1 LVITGYILPIS
12 VFIGF
17 LLSSIWLVFF
27 LLEDKEKPEPKSAI
41 TKTFVFGIISAL
53 AAAGLE
59 KLFSLGAPLIGIAEY
74 SITSIGINAFIEE
87 LVKFLVV
94 FVFISRS
101 CCFDEPVDRMVY
113 MITAALGFAVAEN
126 FFFLMNAATAEE
138 VIGLSVLRFIGATL
152 MHALASGLLG
162 YMWARRKLLFGLIL
176 ATAIHAIF
184 NLLVLGFGP
193 EFYPTVFLVLIA
205 FILFYQFDKIK
216 AYYHEKQKRGKQL
229 VVSGGG
235 ERRPAHH
242 RRLPDGRRYHH

>member
-1 LVITGYILPIS
+1 LVITDYILPVS
-12 VFIGF
+12 VFLGF
-17 LLSSIWLVFF
+17 FLSSAWLVFF
-27 LLEDKEKPEPKSAI
+27 LLEDKEKPEPKTAI
-41 TKTFVFGIISAL
+41 TKTFVLGIISAL
-53 AAAGLE
+53 AAAGFE
-59 KLFSLGAPLIGIAEY
+59 KLFPLAAPFLKIAEY
-74 SITSIGINAFIEE
+74 SAVSIGANSFIEE
-87 LVKFLVV
+87 FVKFLVV

-101 CCFDEPVDRMVY
+101 RYFDEPVDRMVY

-126 FFFLMNAATAEE
+126 FFFLMNASTTEE
-138 VIGLSVLRFIGATL
+138 IIGLSVLRFIGATL

-162 YMWARRKLLFGLIL
+162 YLWARKKLIFGLVI
-176 ATAIHAIF
+176 ATAIHTVF

-193 EFYPTVFLVLIA
+193 EFYPTVFLVLVA